1 VLQGDDA
8 RARDASVE
16 RDRLRVYR
24 QRRSSV
30 SASSHALRR
39 AGDSMAPDPQRR
51 SLRSQEAIMDATI
64 DLLTTVGYHRL
75 TIEAVASQAGVGK
88 STVYRWWPTKVRL
101 AVEALATRV
110 EMKPVETTGDLRAD
124 VRALVQSAV
133 HVFTKSDLGRALPD
147 MASDLEEDEEARA
160 RLTAW
165 LGPARAGNLSILFGA
180 AAGPPRE
187 FGDGRPTHKLAGR
200 PQLPEI
206 APWFRRRLTV
216 HCPPTRP
223 ARAGSICRCSTTAH
237 DLKSRS
243 RAVRKSR
250 LPLERLL
257 SPALR
262 SVARRRADGGAGC
275 PTM

>member
-1 VLQGDDA
+1 
-8 RARDASVE
+8 
-16 RDRLRVYR
+16 
-24 QRRSSV
+24 
-30 SASSHALRR
+30 
-39 AGDSMAPDPQRR
+39 
-51 SLRSQEAIMDATI
+51 MDATI

-180 AAGPPRE
+180 AARSDLPY
-187 FGDGRPTHKLAGR
+187 DIDAG
-200 PQLPEI
+200 LLLDMI
-206 APWFRRRLTV
+206 CGTVLYRRLL
-216 HCPPTRP
+216 
-223 ARAGSICRCSTTAH
+223 G
-237 DLKSRS
+237 
-243 RAVRKSR
+243 
-250 LPLERLL
+250 
-257 SPALR
+257 
-262 SVARRRADGGAGC
+262 RRASSAMVDQLTNLLVDRSYPRSPRGFADD
-275 PTM
+275 